1 MVTRA
6 SRVMALL
13 AALAAATAPA
23 RAEEGKGEPAGAP
36 LPEHG
41 EDEPDELPRLHHA
54 PPAVSA
60 AHQDLVIEAGIL
72 HPEAVRRALV
82 VYTTPGA
89 RGFRE
94 VEFRRGLEEYVAVVP
109 GSELEWPWFAY
120 AIELE
125 LRNEQR
131 LRVFASR
138 EAPHVVQVPDDRM
151 DVRERALHQRL
162 SGRRSVFSTAGEYV
176 DFGRSETDL
185 PNAAG
190 GFERRTVPDRYY
202 RVEGAYTFRPL
213 RFVTEFSLR
222 MGVVRGESPVPIDR
236 ELEPGENPNERLK
249 VGLNYGAPSVRV
261 RFSDLVHAEASFL
274 TSVTEVGFSLG
285 GGAALLVGDPYGSK
299 LTLGA
304 ESIEVFGTRFW
315 SRMEVSAGPRLL
327 VAPVIEVTNM
337 PHADSYGVRL
347 LGELVFD
354 VDGGFS
360 AAVRGGYQARRST
373 SGGPSAGATLS
384 YAF

>member
-1 MVTRA
+1 MVKRFSMLVALIAA
-6 SRVMALL
+6 SLT
-13 AALAAATAPA
+13 ATPV
-23 RAEEGKGEPAGAP
+23 RAEEPRDSEPSG
-36 LPEHG
+36 
-41 EDEPDELPRLHHA
+41 LPRLHHA

-60 AHQDLVIEAGIL
+60 AHQDLVIEAEIL
-72 HPEAVRRALV
+72 YPEAVRRALV
-82 VYTTPGA
+82 VYTTPDKKA
-89 RGFRE
+89 FRE
-94 VEFRRGLEEYVAVVP
+94 VEFRRGLSAYVAVVP
-109 GSELEWPWFAY
+109 GAELKWPWLAY

-125 LRNEQR
+125 LTDDRR
-131 LRVFASR
+131 LQVFGSR
-138 EAPHVVQVPDDRM
+138 THPHVVEVPEDRM
-151 DVRERALHQRL
+151 DVRERALAERL
-162 SGRRSVFSTAGEYV
+162 RGRRSVFSTGGEYV
-176 DFGRSETDL
+176 DFGQSETDL
-185 PNAAG
+185 PAPAG

-202 RVEGAYTFRPL
+202 RIEGAYTFRPL

-222 MGVVRGESPVPIDR
+222 IGVVRGESPVPIDR

-261 RFSDLVHAEASFL
+261 RFSDLVHADASFL

-285 GGAALLVGDPYGSK
+285 GGGAVIVGDPYGSR

-315 SRMEVSAGPRLL
+315 SRMDVSAGARLVL
-327 VAPVIEVTNM
+327 APIIEVTNM

-347 LGELVFD
+347 LGELAFD
-354 VDGGFS
+354 MENGFV